1 MTVDTRLLNLSTV
14 PETTTTR
21 RTPNRRGEGARLREE
36 LITAAS
42 ELLAGLDS
50 EEALSLRAVAR
61 RAGVAPQSVYLH
73 FSDRKALLSAVYE
86 ARFADLTATLAA
98 AVEHTEHSGLSGPA
112 KAHARLRAL
121 CRAYCQYAQ
130 SHPGHYRVL
139 FGTAGT
145 PGWEPRRL
153 AGMPSLHLLDD
164 AVRACQSE
172 PAPER
177 APLHASHTTICLWAA
192 LHGLVTLQR
201 DRPSFPWPGL
211 DELID
216 CLITAHM
223 RPS

>member
-1 MTVDTRLLNLSTV
+1 M
-14 PETTTTR
+14 PETTTSR

-42 ELLAGLDS
+42 ELLAGLAS

-61 RAGVAPQSVYLH
+61 QAGVAPQSVYLH
-73 FSDRKALLSAVYE
+73 FSDRKALLTAVYE

-98 AVEHTEHSGLSGPA
+98 AVEHTEQSRLSGRA
-112 KAHARLRAL
+112 KAYGRLRGL

-145 PGWEPRRL
+145 PGWEPRSL
-153 AGMPSLHLLDD
+153 AGMRPLQILDD
-164 AVRACQSE
+164 AVRDYQSDPV
-172 PAPER
+172 PAQVPLR
-177 APLHASHTTICLWAA
+177 ASPATLCLWAA
-192 LHGLVTLQR
+192 LHGLVTLRR
-201 DRPSFPWPGL
+201 DRPSFPWPDF

-216 CLITAHM
+216 CLIVAHA
-223 RPS
+223 RPAGG

>member
-1 MTVDTRLLNLSTV
+1 M
-14 PETTTTR
+14 PETTTKR

-61 RAGVAPQSVYLH
+61 RANIAPQSVYLH

-98 AVEHTEHSGLSGPA
+98 VAEHTEQSGLTGPA
-112 KAHARLRAL
+112 KAYARLRGL

-130 SHPGHYRVL
+130 RHPGHYRVL

-145 PGWEPRRL
+145 PGWEPRQL
-153 AGMPSLHLLDD
+153 AGMPALRLLDD
-164 AVRACQSE
+164 AVRSCQSD
-172 PAPER
+172 PAPEQV
-177 APLHASHTTICLWAA
+177 PPHASHATICLWAA
-192 LHGLVTLQR
+192 LHGLVTLRR
-201 DRPSFPWPGL
+201 DRPSFPWPDL

-216 CLITAHM
+216 CLIIAHA
-223 RPS
+223 RPSGG